1 MIRIFLP
8 LICAALGLA
17 AASCSQSE
25 GPFAPTEAPASPQSG
40 AHGSASTAIAS
51 PAPAAQADGTT
62 QSMPSADDTATGP
75 DRSVPVIAQSSAKS
89 PALSADQASS
99 ADQVASDDRALPADQ
114 PPHTDQ
120 ASHADQ
126 ASTAAAS
133 PPTTGAKEPS
143 SAQASASTEGER
155 RATTVIGMPVTS
167 VDGSPLGKVED
178 IIFDPQGPATHVVIA
193 YDSEPGP
200 EEIPDGKPRSRA
212 DGKLAAIPWDTA
224 VARMHGGKLVL
235 DGTKLQSAPS
245 FAADEW
251 PNLQDPRWS
260 AMADAYWRKV
270 APPAVSAH
278 RNAQIDSTARLRA
291 RPTRDGE

>member
-25 GPFAPTEAPASPQSG
+25 GPFAPTETPASPHSG
-40 AHGSASTAIAS
+40 VHGSTAMAS
-51 PAPAAQADGTT
+51 PAHAAQADGTT
-62 QSMPSADDTATGP
+62 QNTPSADDTATGT
-75 DRSVPVIAQSSAKS
+75 DRSVPVIAQSSARS
-89 PALSADQASS
+89 PALTPNQGSSADQAP
-99 ADQVASDDRALPADQ
+99 SDDGALPADQ

-120 ASHADQ
+120 ASPADQ
-126 ASTAAAS
+126 EASTAAAP
-133 PPTTGAKEPS
+133 PPTTGAEAP
-143 SAQASASTEGER
+143 ATARASTATEGER
-155 RATTVIGMPVTS
+155 RASTVIGMSVTS
-167 VDGSPLGKVED
+167 VDGSPIGKVQD
-178 IIFDPQGPATHVVIA
+178 IIFDPQGHVTHVVIA
-193 YDSEPGP
+193 YDTEPGP

-224 VARMHGGKLVL
+224 LARMNGGKLVL

-245 FAADEW
+245 FTADEW
-251 PNLQDPRWS
+251 PNLQDPGWS
-260 AMADAYWRKV
+260 AVADAYWRKV
-270 APPAVSAH
+270 ARPAVSAH